1 MGRWGRGFTIKRG
14 SRVDYGMMGEG
25 LHHKEGIMHIFSSL
39 QSLRGRVSDLEKIE
53 SQLIRSD
60 HRIQAS

>member
-1 MGRWGRGFTIKRG
+1 MRDGLHHKEGIQGRLWDG
-14 SRVDYGMMGEG
+14 GEG